1 MPAYLSKRKGCAAGD
16 VFLHAMTNRRSFLK
30 QSAAASTGVFYIAK
44 TSWAQKSP
52 GDTINVAVG
61 DSAKN
66 IAANIERVTADHDY
80 TIITREGG
88 KPAAVLMSLEDF
100 ASWQETDYLLR
111 SPANRAELL
120 ASIAEADAGRVVVR
134 DLIE

>member
-1 MPAYLSKRKGCAAGD
+1 MNAISVTELRKN
-16 VFLHAMTNRRSFLK
+16 L
-30 QSAAASTGVFYIAK
+30 
-44 TSWAQKSP
+44 
-52 GDTINVAVG
+52 
-61 DSAKN
+61 
-66 IAANIERVTADHDY
+66 AANIERVTADHDY

-120 ASIAEADAGRVVVR
+120 ASIAEAEAGKAVVR
-134 DLIE
+134 DLVE

>member
-1 MPAYLSKRKGCAAGD
+1 MNAISVTELRKN
-16 VFLHAMTNRRSFLK
+16 L
-30 QSAAASTGVFYIAK
+30 
-44 TSWAQKSP
+44 
-52 GDTINVAVG
+52 
-61 DSAKN
+61 
-66 IAANIERVTADHDY
+66 AANIERVTADHDY

-100 ASWQETDYLLR
+100 ASWQETEYLLR

-120 ASIAEADAGRVVVR
+120 ASIVEADAGKVVAR

>member
-1 MPAYLSKRKGCAAGD
+1 MNAISVTELRKN
-16 VFLHAMTNRRSFLK
+16 L
-30 QSAAASTGVFYIAK
+30 
-44 TSWAQKSP
+44 
-52 GDTINVAVG
+52 
-61 DSAKN
+61 
-66 IAANIERVTADHDY
+66 AANIERVTADHDY

-120 ASIAEADAGRVVVR
+120 ASIAEADAGKVVVR